1 MGDVMADMRNTT
13 AREDLVTVALTTVLV
28 VGGITDGWA
37 HSNLPST
44 LETFF
49 TPWHGLIYAGFAGLA
64 AWTLWLAYRVRADAP
79 RWWRDGWP
87 AGYRAGALGV
97 LVFGAGGLGDMIW
110 HETIG
115 IEVGLNA
122 QFSPSHLLLVIG
134 AILLA
139 GSPVRAWWATAE
151 HGLRTVTGVA
161 ALALSTA
168 LTTILLSHSN
178 AFLTDAPTREFVP
191 GNAAS
196 NGGLDAAGGVVA
208 LLGVDAYVFTTPII
222 AIPFLLAHRRRPTL
236 GVGAAIVA
244 GMVLFGMLMFEFP
257 APMAFGSLVAVL
269 AALLADVIVVWLDA
283 VRGPRAAL
291 RLPIAGGVYIAL
303 VWSGMLLGLQLDAG
317 LRWPLEMITG
327 IVVITAALGALLGG
341 LAAPPASHRTP
352 ESHRVPAEPENAQ
365 IKS

>member
-1 MGDVMADMRNTT
+1 MTSGQPST
-13 AREDLVTVALTTVLV
+13 ARDDLVTVLLTTVLV
-28 VGGITDGWA
+28 AGGITDGWA

-64 AWTLWLAYRVRADAP
+64 AWTFWLAYARRAAAP
-79 RWWRDGWP
+79 HWWRDGWP
-87 AGYRAGALGV
+87 AGYRIGALGV

-134 AILLA
+134 GMLLA
-139 GSPVRAWWATAE
+139 SSPLRAWWASGE
-151 HGLRTVTGVA
+151 GGLRTATGVA
-161 ALALSTA
+161 SLSLTTA

-178 AFLTDAPTREFVP
+178 AFLTDAPTRVFEP
-191 GNAAS
+191 GGAAS
-196 NGGLDAAGGVVA
+196 NGGLDSAGGLVA
-208 LLGVDAYVFTTPII
+208 LIGVDAYVFTTPLI

-236 GVGAAIVA
+236 GAGAAVVA
-244 GMVLFGMLMFEFP
+244 GMALFGLLMFEFP

-269 AALLADVIVVWLDA
+269 AALLADVVVVWLDA

-291 RLPIAGGVYIAL
+291 RLPIAGAVYVGL
-303 VWSGMLLGLQLDAG
+303 VWSGMLLGLHLDAG
-317 LRWPLEMITG
+317 LRWPIEMVTG
-327 IVVITAALGALLGG
+327 IVVITAGLGALLGG
-341 LAAPPASHRTP
+341 LAAPPASHRA
-352 ESHRVPAEPENAQ
+352 AEPPRSAPVPEEARTT
-365 IKS
+365 S